1 MMKSSQKGFTLIEL
15 LVVIAIIGILAAVV
29 LASLG
34 SARTKG
40 NDAAVKD
47 NMNSMRSQAEMIST
61 ANNNSYNTVCT
72 DTAFGTMLTNLKN
85 TDSTYATS
93 TNNTTLTAAG
103 AWATITCHATST
115 AWGVEAPLSS
125 GFWCV
130 DSTGYAGTTSASTLG
145 ASDAQCN

>member
-1 MMKSSQKGFTLIEL
+1 MKSSQKGFTLIEL

-47 NMNSMRSQAEMIST
+47 NMNGMRSQAELIAT
-61 ANNNSYNTVCT
+61 NKNNDYSTVCT
-72 DTAFGTMLTNLKN
+72 DTTFATMLTNLRN
-85 TDSTYATS
+85 TDTNASS
-93 TNNTTLTAAG
+93 TNTAIGTAG
-103 AWATITCHATST
+103 GHGVITCHATST
-115 AWGVEAPLSS
+115 AWGVEAPMSS

-130 DSTGYAGTTSASTLG
+130 DSTGVSATTSASTL
-145 ASDAQCN
+145 AANDAQCN